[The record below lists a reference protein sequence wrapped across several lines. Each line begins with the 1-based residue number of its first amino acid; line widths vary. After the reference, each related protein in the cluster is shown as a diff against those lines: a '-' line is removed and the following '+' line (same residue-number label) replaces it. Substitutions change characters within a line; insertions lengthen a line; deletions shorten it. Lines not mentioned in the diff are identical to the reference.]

1 MSDPF
6 LKTEGIHNFRDY
18 GGYPV
23 AGGGRVK
30 TGLLFRS
37 GQHFDASE
45 SDLAAIAALDIR
57 TIIDLRGASERASF
71 PCRRHEDFGAHIIA
85 HEGET
90 TSSPPHEAAG
100 GAGGGAASGAGLSA
114 ERARQR
120 MVTVFTRMPENPAMI
135 AMFSRFMAALDERDG
150 GSLVHCFAGKDR
162 TGIAATLLLHALGV
176 HRDDLVEE
184 FLLTNRAPSLEVL
197 KAQSLPRIEAIY
209 GRLDDETMRNLL
221 EVRPEYVETYITTVE
236 AAHGT
241 LDRYLADVIGVDDA
255 RRERLRARLVA

>member
-1 MSDPF
+1 MIRDPF

-18 GGYPV
+18 GGYPA

-45 SDLAAIAALDIR
+45 SDLAAIEALDIR
-57 TIIDLRGASERASF
+57 TIIDLRGASERATF
-71 PCRRHEDFGAHIIA
+71 PCRRHEDFGAHVIA
-85 HEGET
+85 YEGET

-100 GAGGGAASGAGLSA
+100 GAGAGSGAGLSA

-184 FLLTNRAPSLEVL
+184 FLLTNRAPSLDVL

-209 GRLDDETMRNLL
+209 GRLDDEAVRNLL
-221 EVRPEYVETYITTVE
+221 EVRPEYVETYIATVE

-255 RRERLRARLVA
+255 RRERLRAKLVA